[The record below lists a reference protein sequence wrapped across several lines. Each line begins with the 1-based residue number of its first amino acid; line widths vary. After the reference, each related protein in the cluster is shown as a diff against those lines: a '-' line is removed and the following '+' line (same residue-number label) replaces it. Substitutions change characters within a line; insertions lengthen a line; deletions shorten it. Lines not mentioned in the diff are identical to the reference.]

1 MSNNHK
7 KVKAEHGLVKNLALC
22 GLLAVNVVSLIL
34 LAVNTVKFPI
44 IPTKYVMVLYLVL
57 IILLFAGV
65 LLFKS
70 KKIFLNTL
78 GGVCMV
84 VPLIVSI
91 MGNYYIANGYDAL
104 GKIGSQTTETTT
116 YGVYVLKTSNVKHV
130 SDLLGKSI
138 GISTKEET
146 EKTNK
151 VIEQIESD
159 MDSSMKTEKLEDAIT
174 LAKSLYSGDCEAI
187 VLNKAYIDVV
197 KEVSEFKNFKKKTR
211 LLKEYKITTKID
223 EKNTARIKPGEPFV
237 MYISG
242 IDTWG
247 HISVTSRS
255 DVNIIAVVN
264 PKTKQILLV
273 STPRDYYVP
282 LSISNGTKDKLTH
295 AGIYGIDVSRDTLSA
310 LYDIDIDHY
319 FKLNFSGFE
328 GLIDAMDGI
337 TVWSDYD
344 FEVEPIKHYKV
355 GNNKLTGL
363 EALAFARERHAFS
376 GGDRQRGANQMNV
389 IQSVVQKM
397 CSRALLK
404 NYSKILDKCEGTF
417 ATDMS
422 SEEIS
427 AFVSYQ
433 LASGDTWDIQKYSV
447 SGTGK
452 TAPVYSMSQNVY
464 VMEPNMDDVSKAKEL
479 IREVLSGKKID
490 LTTPEGGQA
499 D

>member
-1 MSNNHK
+1 MSNNHVKGQLHNDFVK
-7 KVKAEHGLVKNLALC
+7 KMLLCAL
-22 GLLAVNVVSLIL
+22 LLMNMVSLAL

-57 IILLFAGV
+57 IILLFVGV
-65 LLFKS
+65 LLLKS
-70 KKIFLNTL
+70 KKIFLNVL
-78 GGVCMV
+78 GFISLVA
-84 VPLIVSI
+84 PLVLSI
-91 MGNYYIANGYDAL
+91 AGNYYISNGYDAM
-104 GKIGSQTTETTT
+104 GKIGSQTSETTT
-116 YGVYVLKTSNVKHV
+116 YGVYVMKTSDVKSV
-130 SDLLGKSI
+130 SDLLGSKV

-151 VIEQIESD
+151 VIEKIESD
-159 MDSSMKTEKLEDAIT
+159 MDSSLKAEKFDDAT
-174 LAKSLYSGDCEAI
+174 ALVKSLYSDDVEAI

-197 KEVSEFKNFKKKTR
+197 KEVPDYKNFKKETR
-211 LLKEYKITTKID
+211 LLKEYKVKTKID
-223 EKNTARIKPGEPFV
+223 SKNAKTIKPGEPFV

-242 IDTWG
+242 MDTWG
-247 HISVTSRS
+247 HISVASRS

-264 PKTKQILLV
+264 PKTNQILLV

-282 LSISNGTKDKLTH
+282 LSISNGSRDKLTH
-295 AGIYGIDVSRDTLSA
+295 AGIYGIDVSMDTLSM
-310 LYDIDIDHY
+310 LYGIDIDHY

-344 FEVEPIKHYKV
+344 FEVKPIKHYKV

-404 NYSKILDKCEGTF
+404 NYTKILDKCDGTF

-433 LASGDTWDIQKYSV
+433 LANGNSWDIQKFSV

-452 TAPVYSMSQNVY
+452 TAPVYSLSQNVY
-464 VMEPNMDDVSKAKEL
+464 VMEPNMDDVAKAKEL
-479 IREVLSGKKID
+479 IQEVLSGKKVD
-490 LTTPEGGQA
+490 LSTPEGGQA